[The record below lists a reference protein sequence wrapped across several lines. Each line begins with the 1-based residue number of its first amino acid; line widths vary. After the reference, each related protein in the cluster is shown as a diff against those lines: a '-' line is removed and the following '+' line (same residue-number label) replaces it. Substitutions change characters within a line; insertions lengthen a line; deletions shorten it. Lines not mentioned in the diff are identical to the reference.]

1 MMTTFARSSAVMF
14 LVALVLVTAGCST
27 LDAQDY
33 CRYSQERSLR
43 DVDPESLALVI
54 GVKPDRMRQ
63 TPFVILCNRAEESSQ
78 AFLRLSASSAPHT
91 LPVDLDESH
100 CSFVDWKTYDLAVD
114 PAEWRVFWQDGQASQ
129 VEIGIAFL
137 EDHNPLPVSEFGA
150 AIVDTETS
158 RHLVS
163 CGCYWK

>member
-1 MMTTFARSSAVMF
+1 MMTILSRSSAIT
-14 LVALVLVTAGCST
+14 LLAALALVTAGCST
-27 LDAQDY
+27 LDLQDY
-33 CRYSQERSLR
+33 CRYSEDRSLR

-63 TPFVILCNRAEESSQ
+63 TPFVVFRNRVGDSPQ
-78 AFLRLSASSAPHT
+78 AFLKLSASPAPHA

-100 CSFVDWKTYDLAVD
+100 CSGVDWRTYDLAVD
-114 PAEWRVFWQDGQASQ
+114 PAEWRGFWQDGEASQ

-137 EDHNPLPVSEFGA
+137 EDHSPLPVSEFGA
-150 AIVDTETS
+150 AILDTDAGS
-158 RHLVS
+158 QLVS

>member
-1 MMTTFARSSAVMF
+1 MMTTLARSSAITY
-14 LVALVLVTAGCST
+14 LTALALVTAGCST

-33 CRYSQERSLR
+33 CRYSEDRAFR

-63 TPFVILCNRAEESSQ
+63 TPFVVFRNRAEGSPK
-78 AFLRLSASSAPHT
+78 AFVRLSASPAPHT
-91 LPVDLDESH
+91 LPVDLDESR
-100 CSFVDWKTYDLAVD
+100 CSGVDWRTYDLTVD
-114 PAEWRVFWQDGQASQ
+114 AAEWQGFWQDGQASQ

-137 EDHNPLPVSEFGA
+137 EDHSPLPVSEFGA
-150 AIVDTETS
+150 AIVDTRTAS
-158 RHLVS
+158 HLVS